1 MMPRKPHDA
10 SPPPAALIAFLRGVE
25 RRGAAFA
32 RLQVGDAGIGDRAL
46 VAAMRAFRLLAAR
59 VPIADWPHQF
69 WVLLLA
75 TRELRETP
83 AAPHWGSG
91 FGFFAN
97 LGRGPRA
104 ALLLRLVAGLGEADA
119 AAVLGVAR
127 PTYRLAL
134 QRALPHLDDGRPDA
148 EAWRMLGESARHA
161 VRDLPV
167 ERISQL
173 ARMREAAVL
182 GHRFEASGHE
192 APGPASRT
200 GTRDADTRRARW
212 VVPAMVAVAAA
223 TALALAATFFQP
235 GGADRPG
242 QDAGRIDVAPLPP
255 AAAPRSTFDAET
267 ALLTHPDFDLLVDG
281 ASDEAVARDP
291 GFYAWLAAG
300 AVPAQGESS
309 SGEATDGP
317 RANPDA
323 PQDETESDDAP

>member
-1 MMPRKPHDA
+1 MMPRKPDDA
-10 SPPPAALIAFLRGVE
+10 PPPPAALVAFLRGVE

-32 RLQVGDAGIGDRAL
+32 QLQVGDAGIGDRAL

-59 VPIADWPHQF
+59 LPIADWPRQF

-75 TRELRETP
+75 TPELREAPATP
-83 AAPHWGSG
+83 RWGSG

-104 ALLLRLVAGLGEADA
+104 ALLLRLVAGLGEAEA

-134 QRALPHLDDGRPDA
+134 QRALPHLEDGRPDA

-173 ARMREAAVL
+173 ARMREAAVH
-182 GHRFEASGHE
+182 GHRFDASRLATE
-192 APGPASRT
+192 PASAT
-200 GTRDADTRRARW
+200 GSRDADTRRARW

-223 TALALAATFFQP
+223 TVLALAASFFLP
-235 GGADRPG
+235 GEAGNPG
-242 QDAGRIDVAPLPP
+242 LDAGRIEVAPLPP
-255 AAAPRSTFDAET
+255 AAPPRSTFDPET
-267 ALLTHPDFDLLVDG
+267 ALLTHPDFDLLVDE
-281 ASDEAVARDP
+281 ASGDAVPRDP

-300 AVPAQGESS
+300 AEPARGESS
-309 SGEATDGP
+309 PQDAAAARG
-317 RANPDA
+317 ANPDV
-323 PQDETESDDAP
+323 PQDPPETDDAL